1 MNDRHVLPPYSLRLP
16 QELRARLEKAA
27 EISRRSLNAEM
38 VARLEDSFTSPG
50 LTLPAMVLSA
60 SPDLIEATRQQLRS
74 LIAQAGQLLDGLDA
88 LGMPVKANDRTVLGN
103 RQ

>member
-1 MNDRHVLPPYSLRLP
+1 MSDRHILPPYSLRLP

-38 VARLEDSFTSPG
+38 VARLEDSFTPSPSI
-50 LTLPAMVLSA
+50 TLPAMTLSA
-60 SPDLIEATRQQLRS
+60 SPDLIEATRQQLRA

-88 LGMPVKANDRTVLGN
+88 LEKPS
-103 RQ
+103 